1 MNDFMMDY
9 DKFKRTWTVKTEL
22 PVEFKLTYSADIFN
36 PLNHDLVSYK
46 TNDRVMIVIDQNVH
60 KFYTVELMNYF
71 NSHNVKYSMLVI
83 DTNEENK
90 NWEDADYILQFFEDE
105 GVLRREPIIAIGG
118 GVLLDIVGFACS
130 IYRRGIPYIKVPTTL
145 LAIVDASVGS
155 KVAVNHFERRNR
167 LGAYYPP
174 VATLIDKKFIKTQSE
189 REIINGIAEIFK
201 LAIIKSPEL
210 FALLEENAELL
221 IEEKFQ
227 HGAVPV
233 RVINLAITDMI
244 AELGPNLWERKLDRC
259 VDFGHTFS
267 PVIEMKNLTQEFD
280 PDNPPYFTKDT
291 MLLHGEAVALDCLYS
306 SCIAC
311 LRGYIGQ
318 SVLNQIF
325 NLAKRLKLKTYH
337 EDFTKIELLQQ
348 SLADATKHRNGNQFA
363 PLPIYV
369 GNYKIVNDI
378 TQSEMKYAIELFR
391 TYHD

>member
-36 PLNHDLVSYK
+36 PLNHDLVSYS
-46 TNDRVMIVIDQNVH
+46 TNNRVMIVIDQNVH
-60 KFYTVELMNYF
+60 KFYAVQLMEYF

-83 DTNEENK
+83 DTNEESK

-174 VATLIDKKFIKTQSE
+174 IATLIDKKFIKTQSE

-201 LAIIKSPEL
+201 LAVIKSPEL
-210 FALLEENAELL
+210 FTLLDENAELL
-221 IEEKFQ
+221 IDEKFQ

-318 SVLNQIF
+318 SVLNRIF

>member
-9 DKFKRTWTVKTEL
+9 DRFKRTWTVKTEL

-36 PLNHDLVSYK
+36 PANHDLVSYK
-46 TNDRVMIVIDQNVH
+46 TNDRIMIVIDQNVH
-60 KFYTVELMNYF
+60 KFYAAQLMEYF
-71 NSHNVKYSMLVI
+71 NAHDVKYRMLVI
-83 DTNEENK
+83 DTDEENK
-90 NWEDADYILQFFEDE
+90 TWKDADHILQFFEDE

-130 IYRRGIPYIKVPTTL
+130 IYRRGIPYIKIPTTL

-155 KVAVNHFERRNR
+155 KVAVNHFGRRNR

-174 VATLIDKKFIKTQSE
+174 IATLIDKKFIKTQSE

-201 LAIIKSPEL
+201 LAVIKSPEL

-267 PVIEMKNLTQEFD
+267 PVIEMENVPE
-280 PDNPPYFTKDT
+280 
-291 MLLHGEAVALDCLYS
+291 LLHGEAVALDCLYS
-306 SCIAC
+306 SCISS
-311 LRGYIGQ
+311 LRGHISAYT
-318 SVLNQIF
+318 LNRIF
-325 NLAKRLKLKTYH
+325 DLAKRLKLKTYH
-337 EDFTKIELLQQ
+337 EDFTDMRLLQK

-363 PLPIYV
+363 PLPISI
-369 GNYKIVNDI
+369 GNYTIVNDI
-378 TQSEMKYAIELFR
+378 TEKEMKYAIDLFR
-391 TYHD
+391 TYHE

>member
-36 PLNHDLVSYK
+36 PTNHDLVSYK
-46 TNDRVMIVIDQNVH
+46 TNDRVVIVIDQNVH
-60 KFYTVELMNYF
+60 KFYAAQLMEYF
-71 NSHNVKYSMLVI
+71 NSHSVKYSMLI
-83 DTNEENK
+83 INTNEESK
-90 NWEDADYILQFFEDE
+90 TWKDADHILQFFEDE

-174 VATLIDKKFIKTQSE
+174 IATLIDKKFIKTQSE
-189 REIINGIAEIFK
+189 REIVNGIAEIFK
-201 LAIIKSPEL
+201 LAVIKSPEL
-210 FALLEENAELL
+210 FELLEENAELL

-227 HGAVPV
+227 YGAVPV

-244 AELGPNLWERKLDRC
+244 AELGPNLWEKKLDRC

-318 SVLNQIF
+318 SVLNRIF

-369 GNYKIVNDI
+369 GNYKIVDDI
-378 TQSEMKYAIELFR
+378 TEKEMEYAIALFR
-391 TYHD
+391 TYHE

>member
-36 PLNHDLVSYK
+36 PTNHDLVSYK

-60 KFYTVELMNYF
+60 KFYAAQLMEYF

-83 DTNEENK
+83 DTNEETK

-155 KVAVNHFERRNR
+155 KVAINHFERRNR

-174 VATLIDKKFIKTQSE
+174 IATLIDKKFIKTQDE
-189 REIINGIAEIFK
+189 RDIINGIAEIFK

-210 FALLEENAELL
+210 FILLEENAELL

-318 SVLNQIF
+318 SVLNRIF
-325 NLAKRLKLKTYH
+325 NLAKRLKLKTFH

-378 TQSEMKYAIELFR
+378 TESEMKYAIELFR
-391 TYHD
+391 TYHE

>member
-22 PVEFKLTYSADIFN
+22 PVEFKLMYSADVFN
-36 PLNHDLVSYK
+36 PANHDLLSYQ
-46 TNDRVMIVIDQNVH
+46 TNGRVMIVIDQNVH
-60 KFYTVELMNYF
+60 KFYTVQLMNYF

-83 DTNEENK
+83 DTNEESK

-155 KVAVNHFERRNR
+155 KVAINHFERRNR

-174 VATLIDKKFIKTQSE
+174 IATLIDKKFIKTQNE

-201 LAIIKSPEL
+201 LAVIKSPEL

-244 AELGPNLWERKLDRC
+244 AELGPNLWEKKLDRC

-267 PVIEMKNLTQEFD
+267 PVIEMANIPE
-280 PDNPPYFTKDT
+280 
-291 MLLHGEAVALDCLYS
+291 LLHGEAVALDCLYS
-306 SCIAC
+306 SCISS
-311 LRGYIGQ
+311 LRGHLSAYT
-318 SVLNQIF
+318 LNRIF
-325 NLAKRLKLKTYH
+325 DLAKRLKLKTFH
-337 EDFTKIELLQQ
+337 EDFTKLELLEK

-363 PLPIYV
+363 PLPISI
-369 GNYKIVNDI
+369 GNYTIVNDI
-378 TQSEMKYAIELFR
+378 TEKEMKYAIDLFR
-391 TYHD
+391 TYHE

>member
-1 MNDFMMDY
+1 MNDFMVDY

-36 PLNHDLVSYK
+36 PTNHDLVSYK

-60 KFYTVELMNYF
+60 KFYSVQLMEYF

-83 DTNEENK
+83 DTDEESK
-90 NWEDADYILQFFEDE
+90 TWEDADYILQFFEDE

-174 VATLIDKKFIKTQSE
+174 IATLIDKKFIKTQDE
-189 REIINGIAEIFK
+189 REIVNGIAEIFK

-210 FALLEENAELL
+210 FKLLEESAELL

-267 PVIEMKNLTQEFD
+267 PVIEMKNIPE
-280 PDNPPYFTKDT
+280 
-291 MLLHGEAVALDCLYS
+291 LLHGEAVALDCLYS

-311 LRGYIGQ
+311 LRGYIDT
-318 SVLNQIF
+318 STLARIF
-325 NLAKRLKLKTYH
+325 DLATRLKLKTFH
-337 EDFTKIELLQQ
+337 EGFTKMELLQQ
-348 SLADATKHRNGNQFA
+348 SLADATKHRNGNQYA
-363 PLPIYV
+363 PLPISI
-369 GNYKIVNDI
+369 GNYRIVNDI
-378 TQSEMKYAIELFR
+378 TKTEMEYAISLFR
-391 TYHD
+391 TYHA

>member
-36 PLNHDLVSYK
+36 PANHDLVSYE
-46 TNDRVMIVIDQNVH
+46 TNNRVMIVIDQNVH
-60 KFYTVELMNYF
+60 KFYAAQLMEYF
-71 NSHNVKYSMLVI
+71 NSHKVKYRMLVI
-83 DTNEENK
+83 DSSEEYK
-90 NWEDADYILQFFEDE
+90 TWKDADHILQFLEDE

-130 IYRRGIPYIKVPTTL
+130 IYRRGIPYIKIPTTL

-155 KVAVNHFERRNR
+155 KVAINHFGRRNR

-174 VATLIDKKFIKTQSE
+174 VATLIDKKFIRTQSE
-189 REIINGIAEIFK
+189 REIVNGIAEIFK
-201 LAIIKSPEL
+201 LAVIKSPEL
-210 FALLEENAELL
+210 FTLLEENAELL

-244 AELGPNLWERKLDRC
+244 AELGPNLWEKKLDRC

-267 PVIEMKNLTQEFD
+267 PVIEMKNI
-280 PDNPPYFTKDT
+280 PD
-291 MLLHGEAVALDCLYS
+291 LLHGEAVALDCLYS
-306 SCIAC
+306 SCISF
-311 LRGYIGQ
+311 LHGHIDSSTVVR
-318 SVLNQIF
+318 IF
-325 NLAKRLKLKTYH
+325 SLAKRLKLKTFH

-348 SLADATKHRNGNQFA
+348 SLADATRHRNGNQFA
-363 PLPIYV
+363 PLPISI
-369 GNYKIVNDI
+369 GNYTIVNDI
-378 TQSEMKYAIELFR
+378 TEADMQNAIDIFR
-391 TYHD
+391 SYNV

>member
-46 TNDRVMIVIDQNVH
+46 TNDRVMIVIDTNVH
-60 KFYTVELMNYF
+60 KFYAAQLMEYF

-83 DTNEENK
+83 DTNEESK
-90 NWEDADYILQFFEDE
+90 TWKDADHILQFFEDE

-155 KVAVNHFERRNR
+155 KVAVNHFGRRNR

-174 VATLIDKKFIKTQSE
+174 IATLIDKKFIKTQSE
-189 REIINGIAEIFK
+189 REIVNGIAEIFK
-201 LAIIKSPEL
+201 LAVIKSPEL
-210 FALLEENAELL
+210 FTLLEENAELL

-244 AELGPNLWERKLDRC
+244 AELGPNLWEKKLDRC

-267 PVIEMKNLTQEFD
+267 PVIEMENIPE
-280 PDNPPYFTKDT
+280 
-291 MLLHGEAVALDCLYS
+291 LLHGEAVALDCLYS

-318 SVLNQIF
+318 SVLNRIF

-369 GNYKIVNDI
+369 GNYKIVDDI
-378 TQSEMKYAIELFR
+378 TEKEMEYAIALFR

>member
-1 MNDFMMDY
+1 MNDFMVDY

-36 PLNHDLVSYK
+36 TLNYDLVSFK

-60 KFYTVELMNYF
+60 KFYAVQLMEYF
-71 NSHNVKYSMLVI
+71 NSHNVKYSMLII
-83 DTNEENK
+83 DTDEESK
-90 NWEDADYILQFFEDE
+90 TWEDANHILQFFEDE

-174 VATLIDKKFIKTQSE
+174 IATLIDKKFIKTQSE
-189 REIINGIAEIFK
+189 REIVNGIAEIFK
-201 LAIIKSPEL
+201 LAVIKSPEL
-210 FALLEENAELL
+210 FTLLEENAELL
-221 IEEKFQ
+221 IDEKFQ

-318 SVLNQIF
+318 SVLNRIF

-378 TQSEMKYAIELFR
+378 TKSEMEYAISLFR
-391 TYHD
+391 TYHE

>member
-1 MNDFMMDY
+1 MDY

-22 PVEFKLTYSADIFN
+22 PVEFKLMYSADVFN
-36 PLNHDLVSYK
+36 PANHDLLSYQ
-46 TNDRVMIVIDQNVH
+46 TNGRVMIVIDQNVH
-60 KFYTVELMNYF
+60 KFYAVQLMEYF

-83 DTNEENK
+83 DTNEESK

-155 KVAVNHFERRNR
+155 KVAINHFERRNR

-174 VATLIDKKFIKTQSE
+174 IATLIDKKFIKTQSE
-189 REIINGIAEIFK
+189 REIVNGIAEIFK
-201 LAIIKSPEL
+201 LALIKSPEL
-210 FALLEENAELL
+210 FLLLEENAELL

-267 PVIEMKNLTQEFD
+267 PVIEMNNVKDSFE
-280 PDNPPYFTKDT
+280 PDNPPYFTKDN

-306 SCIAC
+306 SCISS
-311 LRGYIGQ
+311 LRGHISAYT
-318 SVLNQIF
+318 LNRIF
-325 NLAKRLKLKTYH
+325 DLAKRLKLKTFH
-337 EDFTKIELLQQ
+337 EDFTNIELLQK
-348 SLADATKHRNGNQFA
+348 SLSDATKHRNGNQYA
-363 PLPIYV
+363 PLPISV
-369 GNYKIVNDI
+369 GNYTIVNDI
-378 TQSEMKYAIELFR
+378 TEKEMKYAIDLFR
-391 TYHD
+391 TYHE

>member
-46 TNDRVMIVIDQNVH
+46 TNDRVMIVIDTNVH
-60 KFYTVELMNYF
+60 KFYAAQLMEYF

-83 DTNEENK
+83 DTNEESK
-90 NWEDADYILQFFEDE
+90 TWKDADHILQFFEDE

-155 KVAVNHFERRNR
+155 KVAVNHFGRRNR

-174 VATLIDKKFIKTQSE
+174 IATLIDKKFIKTQSE

-201 LAIIKSPEL
+201 LAVIKSPEL
-210 FALLEENAELL
+210 FELLEENAELL

-244 AELGPNLWERKLDRC
+244 AELGPNLWEKKLDRC

-267 PVIEMKNLTQEFD
+267 PVIEMENIPE
-280 PDNPPYFTKDT
+280 
-291 MLLHGEAVALDCLYS
+291 LLHGEAVALDCLYS

-318 SVLNQIF
+318 SVLNRIF

-369 GNYKIVNDI
+369 GNYKIVDDI
-378 TQSEMKYAIELFR
+378 TEKEMEYAIALFR

>member
-46 TNDRVMIVIDQNVH
+46 TNDRVMIVIDTNVH
-60 KFYTVELMNYF
+60 KFYAAQLMEYF

-83 DTNEENK
+83 DTNEESK
-90 NWEDADYILQFFEDE
+90 TWKDADHILQFFEDE

-174 VATLIDKKFIKTQSE
+174 IATLIDKKFIKTQSE
-189 REIINGIAEIFK
+189 REIVNGIAEIFK
-201 LAIIKSPEL
+201 LAVIKSPEL
-210 FALLEENAELL
+210 FELLEENAELL

-244 AELGPNLWERKLDRC
+244 AELGPNLWEKKLDRC

-318 SVLNQIF
+318 SVLNRIF
-325 NLAKRLKLKTYH
+325 NLAKRLKLKTFH

-378 TQSEMKYAIELFR
+378 TQSEMEYAISLFR
-391 TYHD
+391 TYHE

>member
-1 MNDFMMDY
+1 MMDY

-22 PVEFKLTYSADIFN
+22 PVEFKLMYSADVFN
-36 PLNHDLVSYK
+36 PANHDLLSYQ
-46 TNDRVMIVIDQNVH
+46 TNGRVMIVIDQNVH
-60 KFYTVELMNYF
+60 KFYAVQLMNYF

-83 DTNEENK
+83 DTNEESK

-155 KVAVNHFERRNR
+155 KVAINHFERRNR

-174 VATLIDKKFIKTQSE
+174 IATLIDKKFIKTQNE

-201 LAIIKSPEL
+201 LAVIKSPEL

-244 AELGPNLWERKLDRC
+244 AELGPNLWEKKLDRC

-267 PVIEMKNLTQEFD
+267 PVIEMANIPE
-280 PDNPPYFTKDT
+280 
-291 MLLHGEAVALDCLYS
+291 LLHGEAVALDCLYS
-306 SCIAC
+306 SCISS
-311 LRGYIGQ
+311 LRGHLSAYT
-318 SVLNQIF
+318 LNRIF
-325 NLAKRLKLKTYH
+325 DLAKRLKLKTFH
-337 EDFTKIELLQQ
+337 EDFTKLELLEK

-363 PLPIYV
+363 PLPISI
-369 GNYKIVNDI
+369 GNYTIVNDI
-378 TQSEMKYAIELFR
+378 TEKEMIMAIDLFR
-391 TYHD
+391 TYYE

>member
-36 PLNHDLVSYK
+36 SLNHDLVSYK
-46 TNDRVMIVIDQNVH
+46 TNDRVMIVIDTNVH
-60 KFYTVELMNYF
+60 KFYAAQLMEYF

-83 DTNEENK
+83 NTNEESK
-90 NWEDADYILQFFEDE
+90 TWKDADHILQFFEDE

-174 VATLIDKKFIKTQSE
+174 IATLIDKKFIKTQSE
-189 REIINGIAEIFK
+189 REIVNGIAEIFK

-318 SVLNQIF
+318 SVLNRIF

-337 EDFTKIELLQQ
+337 EDLTKIELLQQ

-378 TQSEMKYAIELFR
+378 TESEMKYAIELFR
-391 TYHD
+391 TYHA

>member
-36 PLNHDLVSYK
+36 PTNHDLVSYK
-46 TNDRVMIVIDQNVH
+46 TNDRVVIVIDTNVH
-60 KFYTVELMNYF
+60 KLYAAQLMEYF
-71 NSHNVKYSMLVI
+71 NSHSVKYSMLI
-83 DTNEENK
+83 INTNEEHK
-90 NWEDADYILQFFEDE
+90 TWEDADNILQFFEDE

-174 VATLIDKKFIKTQSE
+174 IATLIDKKFIKTQSE

-210 FALLEENAELL
+210 FTLLEESAELL
-221 IEEKFQ
+221 IDEKFQ

-244 AELGPNLWERKLDRC
+244 AELGPNLWEKKLDRC

-267 PVIEMKNLTQEFD
+267 PVIEMKNVTHSFD

-318 SVLNQIF
+318 SVLNRIF
-325 NLAKRLKLKTYH
+325 DLAKRLKLKTYH

-378 TQSEMKYAIELFR
+378 TESEMKYAIELFR
-391 TYHD
+391 TYHA

>member
-36 PLNHDLVSYK
+36 TLNHDLVSYK
-46 TNDRVMIVIDQNVH
+46 TNDRVMIVIDRNVH
-60 KFYTVELMNYF
+60 KFYAAPLMEYF
-71 NSHNVKYSMLVI
+71 NAHNVKYSMLVI
-83 DTNEENK
+83 DTNEESK
-90 NWEDADYILQFFEDE
+90 TWEDADYILQFFEDE

-155 KVAVNHFERRNR
+155 KVAINHFERRNR

-174 VATLIDKKFIKTQSE
+174 IATLIDKKFIKTQSE
-189 REIINGIAEIFK
+189 REIVNGIAEIFK
-201 LAIIKSPEL
+201 LAVIKSPEL

-244 AELGPNLWERKLDRC
+244 AELGPNLWEKKLDRC

-267 PVIEMKNLTQEFD
+267 PVIEMTNIPE
-280 PDNPPYFTKDT
+280 
-291 MLLHGEAVALDCLYS
+291 LLHGEAVALDCLYS

-318 SVLNQIF
+318 SVLNRIF
-325 NLAKRLKLKTYH
+325 DLAKRLKLKTFH
-337 EDFTKIELLQQ
+337 DGFTNMELLQK
-348 SLADATKHRNGNQFA
+348 SLSDATKHRNGNQFA

-378 TQSEMKYAIELFR
+378 TQSEMEYAISLFR
-391 TYHD
+391 TYHE